1 MGLRRKI
8 LWTFALASAGLGGVC
23 GVRAARVQ
31 PPVVDPG
38 RAPDLPEVD
47 GERLAADL
55 AAAIAVP
62 TVSIP
67 SGGDPAKFVE
77 LHAVL
82 RERFPLVHRELELE
96 IVGGHSM
103 LFRWR
108 APASTWAP
116 IILAA
121 HLDVVPV
128 EPGTEADWTQPPFA
142 GAIADDHVWGRGAM
156 DDKLGVVGVL
166 TAVESL
172 LARGFVPSREIW
184 LAFGHDEEVGGH
196 DGAQR
201 IAARLAE
208 LGVSAEF
215 LLDEGGAVVH
225 GMLPGIE
232 RPVALVGI
240 AEKGLATLELEVGGD
255 GGHSSM
261 PPRRSAI
268 GRLGRAL
275 ERLESRPMASS
286 LRGPTRM
293 MIDRLTPEFEY
304 GPRLVLANLWLFGP
318 VVRTV
323 LARRPPSDAVIR
335 TTTAVTMFDA
345 GVAPNVLASRAKAVV
360 NFRILPGD
368 TVESVQSH
376 VRGAIDDASITI
388 RCTED
393 CWDPSPTSSIESH
406 AFATLEQTI
415 VQVWGD
421 AVVSPSLVVGATDAR
436 HYEAV
441 AEDVYRFL
449 PIPMRDVDR
458 ARLHGTDERI
468 ALADLAAA
476 VRFYQTLIVLTSS

>member
-8 LWTFALASAGLGGVC
+8 LFAFMLGSAGLAAVC
-23 GVRAARVQ
+23 GARAAMVK

-38 RAPDLPEVD
+38 RAPDLPAVATD
-47 GERLAADL
+47 RLATDL

-62 TVSIP
+62 TVSIE
-67 SGGDPAKFVE
+67 SGGDPAKFEE
-77 LHAVL
+77 LRNVL
-82 RERFPLVHRELELE
+82 FDRFPLVHRELELE
-96 IVGGHSM
+96 LVGEHAM
-103 LFRWR
+103 LFHWR
-108 APASTWAP
+108 APASTWSP

-128 EPGTEADWTQPPFA
+128 EPGTEADWSQPPFA
-142 GAIADDHVWGRGAM
+142 GAIADEFVWGRGAM

-172 LARGFVPSREIW
+172 LASGFVPSRDIW

-196 DGAQR
+196 AGA
-201 IAARLAE
+201 AHLAKRLAA
-208 LGVSAEF
+208 LGVKAEF

-225 GMLPGIE
+225 GMLPGIT

-240 AEKGLATLELEVGGD
+240 AEKGVATLELEVAGE

-275 ERLESRPMASS
+275 ERLESRPMPSA
-286 LRGPTRM
+286 LRGPTAM
-293 MIDRLTPEFEY
+293 MIDRLTPELEY
-304 GPRLVLANLWLFGP
+304 GPRVVLANMWMFGP
-318 VVRTV
+318 LVRT
-323 LARRPPSDAVIR
+323 AMAQRPPSDAVIR

-345 GVAPNVLASRAKAVV
+345 GVAHNVLAARARAVV

-368 TVESVQSH
+368 TVESVQAH
-376 VRGAIDDASITI
+376 VRGVIDDANVTI
-388 RCTED
+388 KCTED
-393 CWDPSPTSSIESH
+393 CWDPSPTSSTDVP
-406 AFATLEQTI
+406 AFATLERAI
-415 VQVWGD
+415 VQVWPD
-421 AVVSPSLVVGATDAR
+421 SVVSPSLVVGATDAR

-449 PIPMRDVDR
+449 PISMREEDR
-458 ARLHGTDERI
+458 ARLHGTDERVAI
-468 ALADLAAA
+468 ADLAAA

>member
-1 MGLRRKI
+1 M
-8 LWTFALASAGLGGVC
+8 VE
-23 GVRAARVQ
+23 

-38 RAPDLPEVD
+38 RAPELPTVATN
-47 GERLAADL
+47 RLAADL

-62 TVSIP
+62 TVSIE
-67 SGGDPAKFVE
+67 SGGDPASFAE
-77 LHAVL
+77 LRRVL
-82 RERFPLVHRELELE
+82 AERFPLVHRTLELEL
-96 IVGGHSM
+96 VGEHAM
-103 LFRWR
+103 LLHWR

-128 EPGTEADWTQPPFA
+128 EPGTEASWTQPPFS
-142 GAIADDHVWGRGAM
+142 GALADDHVWGRGAL

-172 LARGFVPSREIW
+172 LASGFVPSRDIW

-196 DGAQR
+196 EGAAKLAQ
-201 IAARLAE
+201 RLAE
-208 LGVSAEF
+208 LGVKAEF

-225 GMLPGIE
+225 GMLPGIS

-240 AEKGLATLELEVGGD
+240 AEKGVATLELEVVGE

-275 ERLESRPMASS
+275 ERLESRPMPSA
-286 LRGPTRM
+286 LRGPTKM
-293 MIDRLTPEFEY
+293 MIERLTPELDY
-304 GPRLVLANLWLFGP
+304 GPRLVLANMWMFGP
-318 VVRTV
+318 LVRTA
-323 LARRPPSDAVIR
+323 LARQPPSDAVIR

-345 GVAPNVLASRAKAVV
+345 GVAHNVLAARARATV

-368 TVESVQSH
+368 TVESVQAH
-376 VRGAIDDASITI
+376 VRGAIDDAAVTI

-393 CWDPSPTSSIESH
+393 CWDPSPTSRIDVPAFTTIEQS
-406 AFATLEQTI
+406 I
-415 VQVWGD
+415 VQVWPE

-449 PIPMRDVDR
+449 PIPMREEDR

-468 ALADLAAA
+468 AVADLAAA
-476 VRFYQTLIVLTSS
+476 VRFYQTLIVLTAS